1 MVAIGRWGVS
11 IAIVGLGLVPSCT
24 LGHGAAADKA
34 GGPSSPVELRL
45 ASSDDSAQPSA
56 AAVRFFASRVSQLS
70 HGKLQIAISWKAAG
84 TADPNTE
91 GLVAGMVES
100 GRFDL
105 GDIGARAWDM
115 RGVESFSA
123 LQAPFLVTSTPLLDR
138 ITSGPL
144 GRRMLDGLASRGVVG
159 LALIPDHPRHPIG
172 FRRPLLSIGDF
183 AGARI
188 RVPPS
193 AATDALL
200 EALGAT
206 PEHVSSDSI
215 GSAIDRR
222 QVDAEEGSLA
232 IAPGGAYVTVNL
244 TFFVKA
250 STLFANAD
258 AMKALTADQRR
269 LLGRAAQDA
278 ADHVAATEPT
288 ENQLIDRYCEAG
300 HVVVAPAADVA
311 EIERSAR
318 PVYAQLEQDPLTRSM
333 IDSIRRLKHS
343 IAPPVT
349 VIPPGCRHAT
359 GANTGIEQPPALLN
373 GTYRWQYSGQTGVST
388 ATLRDG
394 RWLFAGPDH
403 DMGTYRIIGRR
414 LIFDWPRVGS
424 VLTFTFIRGADG
436 TIQLTPVLPMDPGDQ
451 QVWASAPW
459 RRIGPPVAPIP

>member
-1 MVAIGRWGVS
+1 MVAIGRWGVG

-24 LGHGAAADKA
+24 LGHGSAADKA

-45 ASSDDSAQPSA
+45 ASSDGSDQPSA
-56 AAVRFFASRVSQLS
+56 AAVRYFASRVSQLS
-70 HGKLQIAISWKAAG
+70 HGTLLISVSWKAAG
-84 TADPNTE
+84 TADPDSE
-91 GLVAGMVES
+91 SRVAGMVES

-115 RGVESFSA
+115 RGVESFGA

-144 GRRMLDGLASRGVVG
+144 GRQMLDGLAPRGVVG
-159 LALIPDHPRHPIG
+159 LALVPDHPRHPIG

-188 RVPPS
+188 RDVPS

-206 PEHVSSDSI
+206 PEHVSSDAI
-215 GSAIDRR
+215 GTAIDRR
-222 QVDAEEGSLA
+222 EVDGEEVSLA
-232 IAPGGAYVTVNL
+232 IAPGGAYATVNL
-244 TFFVKA
+244 TFFAKA
-250 STLFANAD
+250 STLFANAKT
-258 AMKALTADQRR
+258 MQTLTADQRH
-269 LLGRAAQDA
+269 LLEQAAQDA
-278 ADHVAATEPT
+278 ADHVAATQPT
-288 ENQLIDRYCEAG
+288 ENQLIDRYCDAG
-300 HVVVAPAADVA
+300 HVVVATPADVA

-318 PVYAQLEQDPLTRSM
+318 SVYAQLEQDALTRSM
-333 IDSIRRLKHS
+333 IDSIRRLKRS
-343 IAPPVT
+343 TVAPT
-349 VIPPGCRHAT
+349 MVIPPGCRHGI
-359 GANTGIEQPPALLN
+359 GANTGSEQPPALLN

-394 RWLFAGPDH
+394 RWLFAGSDH
-403 DMGTYRIIGRR
+403 DTGTYRIIGRR
-414 LIFDWPRVGS
+414 LIFDWPRVAS
-424 VLTFTFIRGADG
+424 VLTFTFVRDADG
-436 TIQLTPVLPMDPGDQ
+436 SIHLTPVLPMDPGDQ